1 MIQDKTEKRIAVFL
15 IVIFIMGLIPILLIA
30 KYNYPC
36 ADDFG
41 FSAYSRIAW
50 KETHSLLQVLKG
62 AMITVKERWLGWQ
75 GTFSSIFVM
84 ALQPAIFGED
94 GYRMVP
100 WIMIG
105 TMCFS
110 SVFLF
115 QDRKS
120 VV

>member
-1 MIQDKTEKRIAVFL
+1 MHIA
-15 IVIFIMGLIPILLIA
+15 G
-30 KYNYPC
+30 
-36 ADDFG
+36 
-41 FSAYSRIAW
+41 IAW

-62 AMITVKERWLGWQ
+62 AMITVKKMVGWQ

-110 SVFLF
+110 SVFFYSILYSENLCLSERPIFYMYNSNLF
-115 QDRKS
+115 VFLLWS
-120 VV
+120 V